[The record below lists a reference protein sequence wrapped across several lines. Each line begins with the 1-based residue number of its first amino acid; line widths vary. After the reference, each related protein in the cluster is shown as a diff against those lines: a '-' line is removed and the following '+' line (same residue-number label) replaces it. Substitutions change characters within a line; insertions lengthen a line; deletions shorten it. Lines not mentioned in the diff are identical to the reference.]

1 MAQHDFVIANQGF
14 PAFRTD
20 LNNFLQA
27 VGTTHSG
34 TSLPTGA
41 SAGLI
46 WLDTTSATAPILKY
60 YDGTDNITLAT
71 INHTA
76 NTVDFNDSAISTP
89 LAVTGNATA
98 GAELRLPEDTDN
110 GSNYVAIKAPD
121 SIASNL
127 TLTLPSADGTNGQAL
142 ITNGSGTLSFTTL
155 STTLTYS
162 SGTAV
167 GDNSTTA
174 FTISSGR
181 SVQDVLVFVN
191 GFMLTPTTDYTISG
205 TTLTF
210 VTAPATSA
218 EITYRYLPLGGAY
231 TSANFTGNGSAT
243 TITIDAGRAVD
254 NVLVIV
260 NGLTLVPTTDYTI
273 SGTTLTF
280 ATAPANLAEITVR
293 YLRLS

>member
-1 MAQHDFVIANQGF
+1 MAQHDFVINNQGF
-14 PAFRTD
+14 PAFRSD
-20 LNNFLQA
+20 LNDFLNA
-27 VGTTHSG
+27 VRTTHSG
-34 TSLPTGA
+34 TSLPSGA
-41 SAGLI
+41 VAGTI

-231 TSANFTGNGSAT
+231 TSADFTGNGSAT
-243 TITIDAGRAVD
+243 TITIDAGRAVAD
-254 NVLVIV
+254 VLVVV

>member
-1 MAQHDFVIANQGF
+1 MSQHDYNIANQGF
-14 PAFRTD
+14 PAFRSD
-20 LNNFLQA
+20 LNNVLSA
-27 VGTTHSG
+27 INTLNSG
-34 TSLPTGA
+34 TSRPA
-41 SAGLI
+41 SAVAGSL
-46 WLDTTSATAPILKY
+46 WLDTTTATAPILKL
-60 YDGTDNITLAT
+60 YDGADDISIATFNYTDN
-71 INHTA
+71 
-76 NTVDFNDSAISTP
+76 TVNILDSTISTP
-89 LAVTGNATA
+89 LTVTGNSTA

-110 GSNYVAIKAPD
+110 GTNYIAIKAPD

-127 TLTLPSADGTNGQAL
+127 TLTLPSADGANGQAL
-142 ITNGSGTLSFTTL
+142 VTNGSGVLSFTTL

-162 SGTAV
+162 SGTAT
-167 GDNSTTA
+167 GDNTTTA

-181 SVQDVLVFVN
+181 SVNDVLIFVN

-243 TITIDAGRAVD
+243 TITIDAGRAVAD
-254 NVLVIV
+254 VLVVV

-280 ATAPANLAEITVR
+280 VTAPANLAEITVR

>member
-34 TSLPTGA
+34 TALPSGA

-46 WLDTTSATAPILKY
+46 WLDTTSAVAPILKY
-60 YDGTDNITLAT
+60 YDGVDNITLAT

-110 GSNYVAIKAPD
+110 GANYVALKAAD

-127 TLTLPSADGTNGQAL
+127 TLTLPSTDGTNGQAL
-142 ITNGSGTLSFTTL
+142 VTNGTGTLAFATVAVSLTYTKGTFTGNGS
-155 STTLTYS
+155 STTI
-162 SGTAV
+162 
-167 GDNSTTA
+167 
-174 FTISSGR
+174 TINSGR
-181 SVQDVLVFVN
+181 AVDNILVFVN
-191 GFMLTPTTDYTISG
+191 GIC
-205 TTLTF
+205 
-210 VTAPATSA
+210 
-218 EITYRYLPLGGAY
+218 
-231 TSANFTGNGSAT
+231 
-243 TITIDAGRAVD
+243 
-254 NVLVIV
+254 
-260 NGLTLVPTTDYTI
+260 LVPTDDYTI

-280 ATAPANLAEITVR
+280 ATAPVNLAEITVR
-293 YLRLS
+293 YLPI